1 MKMSEF
7 FNSKELLIDGITKL
21 RLSKI
26 PTPEIDARILLSYVI
41 NYQNTIYMHNNIT
54 ISKEEK
60 NKFYDCLSKRIK
72 GKPISR
78 IIGSRNFWKNNFLI
92 NKYTLDP
99 RADSEVIVD
108 IVTKTY
114 SNSSNYFQ
122 ILDLGSGSGCIG
134 LSIIDDLKNASLLSL
149 DICRQALEQVNIN
162 AKRLS
167 LSKQIHCAQIDW
179 FENTWIRNIK
189 LITKNEKLF
198 SKNKFDII
206 VCNPPYIKSSDIEK
220 LQNEVKKYDPLISL
234 DGGIDGCDSY
244 RAILKGLKELLSI
257 KGLCYMEIGYDLL
270 EDIKNILKE
279 FNLNLINVY
288 KDFQGHSRV
297 IEIN

>member
-1 MKMSEF
+1 MSDF
-7 FNSKELLIDGITKL
+7 FSSKELLIDGITKL

-26 PTPEIDARILLSYVI
+26 PTPELDARILLSYVI
-41 NYQNTIYMHNNIT
+41 NYQNTIYIHNDIK
-54 ISKEEK
+54 ISREEK
-60 NKFYDCLSKRIK
+60 NKFYNCLRKRII

-99 RADSEVIVD
+99 RPDTEVIID
-108 IVTKTY
+108 AVTKTY
-114 SNSSNYFQ
+114 GNSSNHFQ

-149 DICRQALEQVNIN
+149 DICNKALEQVNIN
-162 AKRLS
+162 AQRLNLSKRL
-167 LSKQIHCAQIDW
+167 HCAQINW
-179 FENTWIRNIK
+179 FENTWIETIK
-189 LITKNEKLF
+189 LITQNEKLF

-206 VCNPPYIKSSDIEK
+206 VCNPPYVKSSDIEK
-220 LQNEVKKYDPLISL
+220 LQTEVKNYDPLISL
-234 DGGIDGCDSY
+234 DGGVDGCDSY
-244 RAILKGLKELLSI
+244 RAIFRGLKELLSI

-279 FNLNLINVY
+279 FNLNLIRVY